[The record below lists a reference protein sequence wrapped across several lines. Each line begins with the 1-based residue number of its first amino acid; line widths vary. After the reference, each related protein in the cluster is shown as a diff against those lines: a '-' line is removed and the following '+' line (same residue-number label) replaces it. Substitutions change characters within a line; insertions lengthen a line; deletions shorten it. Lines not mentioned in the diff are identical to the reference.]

1 MKKLIEGD
9 IDLYTY
15 AHYINKKGLSLEELE
30 QSSGLARMFYTAS
43 MLVMKKE
50 QMENDIALARLSNPF
65 LEKKK

>member
-1 MKKLIEGD
+1 MDKR
-9 IDLYTY
+9 
-15 AHYINKKGLSLEELE
+15 GLSLKELE